1 MAQYLQGLMEEG
13 MGGVETPPAGSGRAE
28 RAAWSNLP
36 PYHNATRYTPSPDIT
51 PATQQQ
57 LWPTTRQHR
66 PPPPPGPGG
75 ATVGMSPATFEA
87 WATSVEDYS
96 SICGWA
102 APTAAPYVRL
112 LCNTEVQ
119 QRIDARLGKQ
129 VFRQLSTTEA
139 IDVVRSVVIGT
150 RCIIGALAEF
160 FSLAQASSDSVCAYI
175 SQCRAKANEC
185 GFRCPECQCP
195 LEEYML
201 SKKIVMGLRDRNMKA
216 GVLRCFPRLESF
228 SEIVRVCEIFEAAE
242 KASDQPSSYVASVW
256 GR

>member
-112 LCNTEVQ
+112 LCNTEGNSACRAWERKCSAISTTG
-119 QRIDARLGKQ
+119 QRVVKRGDGHA
-129 VFRQLSTTEA
+129 VFRSVGGILLSGTG
-139 IDVVRSVVIGT
+139 ID
-150 RCIIGALAEF
+150 
-160 FSLAQASSDSVCAYI
+160 DSVCHI
-175 SQCRAKANEC
+175 SPVPPQK
-185 GFRCPECQCP
+185 Q
-195 LEEYML
+195 M
-201 SKKIVMGLRDRNMKA
+201 S
-216 GVLRCFPRLESF
+216 
-228 SEIVRVCEIFEAAE
+228 AALG
-242 KASDQPSSYVASVW
+242 P
-256 GR
+256 

>member
-13 MGGVETPPAGSGRAE
+13 MGGVETPPAGSGRVGT
-28 RAAWSNLP
+28 AAWSNLP

-102 APTAAPYVRL
+102 SPQRQPYVRL
-112 LCNTEVQ
+112 PLYTRCK
-119 QRIDARLGKQ
+119 QRHYARLGKQ
-129 VFRQLSTTEA
+129 CSGNSQPRRHRRCE
-139 IDVVRSVVIGT
+139 SV
-150 RCIIGALAEF
+150 
-160 FSLAQASSDSVCAYI
+160 
-175 SQCRAKANEC
+175 
-185 GFRCPECQCP
+185 
-195 LEEYML
+195 
-201 SKKIVMGLRDRNMKA
+201 
-216 GVLRCFPRLESF
+216 
-228 SEIVRVCEIFEAAE
+228 
-242 KASDQPSSYVASVW
+242 
-256 GR
+256 

>member
-13 MGGVETPPAGSGRAE
+13 MGGVETPPAGSGRAG
-28 RAAWSNLP
+28 RGAWSNLP
-36 PYHNATRYTPSPDIT
+36 PYHNATRYAPSPDIT

-66 PPPPPGPGG
+66 PPPLPGPGG

-96 SICGWA
+96 SICGWV

-150 RCIIGALAEF
+150 RCIIGAWAEF
-160 FSLAQASSDSVCAYI
+160 FSSTGI
-175 SQCRAKANEC
+175 E
-185 GFRCPECQCP
+185 
-195 LEEYML
+195 
-201 SKKIVMGLRDRNMKA
+201 
-216 GVLRCFPRLESF
+216 
-228 SEIVRVCEIFEAAE
+228 
-242 KASDQPSSYVASVW
+242 
-256 GR
+256 

>member
-13 MGGVETPPAGSGRAE
+13 MGGVETPPAGSGRVGT
-28 RAAWSNLP
+28 AAWSNLP

-112 LCNTEVQ
+112 LCNTGATAHRRAPGQASVQ
-119 QRIDARLGKQ
+119 ATLNHGGNRRCEKRGDRYTLYH
-129 VFRQLSTTEA
+129 
-139 IDVVRSVVIGT
+139 RSVGGI
-150 RCIIGALAEF
+150 L
-160 FSLAQASSDSVCAYI
+160 LSSTGI
-175 SQCRAKANEC
+175 E
-185 GFRCPECQCP
+185 
-195 LEEYML
+195 
-201 SKKIVMGLRDRNMKA
+201 
-216 GVLRCFPRLESF
+216 
-228 SEIVRVCEIFEAAE
+228 
-242 KASDQPSSYVASVW
+242 
-256 GR
+256 